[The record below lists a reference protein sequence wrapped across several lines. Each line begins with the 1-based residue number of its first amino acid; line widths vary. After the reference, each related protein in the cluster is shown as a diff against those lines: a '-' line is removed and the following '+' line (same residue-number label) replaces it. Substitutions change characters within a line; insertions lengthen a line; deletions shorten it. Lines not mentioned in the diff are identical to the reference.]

1 MKLSQA
7 SKFLVLG
14 LAILLAASAFAE
26 SKGVLQLSDKV
37 MVNGQ
42 PLAAGQYS
50 VRWNGDGP
58 KVELSIVKNNKVVA
72 TVPAHVVTLP
82 DAPINNSAV
91 LSQGT
96 DGNKNLTQVRFGGKR
111 QALAIGEES
120 ASMGSSS
127 GSGTSN

>member
-1 MKLSQA
+1 MKLSQV
-7 SKFLVLG
+7 SKLLVLG
-14 LAILLAASAFAE
+14 LAVLLAASAFAE
-26 SKGVLQLSDKV
+26 SKGALQLSDKV

-72 TVPAHVVTLP
+72 TVPARFVTLP
-82 DAPINNSAV
+82 EAPINNSAV
-91 LSQGT
+91 LSQGA
-96 DGNKNLTQVRFGGKR
+96 DGNKVLTQVRFGGKR

-120 ASMGSSS
+120 ASMGTS
-127 GSGTSN
+127 SGTSN